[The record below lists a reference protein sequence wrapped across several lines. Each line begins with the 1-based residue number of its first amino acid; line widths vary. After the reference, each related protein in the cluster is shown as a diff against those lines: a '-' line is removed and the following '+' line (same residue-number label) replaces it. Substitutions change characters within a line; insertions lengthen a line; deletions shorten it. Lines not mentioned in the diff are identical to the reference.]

1 MVFCKVFK
9 LLADI
14 IYIKIQIQSI
24 ATGID
29 ERSLE
34 MSEVYDENKTFEEDT
49 QHGRFLTF
57 TLEDEVYGIEIKYVT
72 EIIGIQSIT
81 KVPEVPIYVKGIIN
95 LRGKIIPVIDVRLK
109 FGKEPMEYDDRTC
122 IVVIDINEVSVGLIV
137 DNVDEV
143 LTIDDQD
150 IAAPPANK
158 TGFENRYIKGIG
170 KAGEKVQLLLDCEKL
185 LKNDEMNVIESIKKE
200 A

>member
-1 MVFCKVFK
+1 M
-9 LLADI
+9 ADN
-14 IYIKIQIQSI
+14 
-24 ATGID
+24 
-29 ERSLE
+29 
-34 MSEVYDENKTFEEDT
+34 YDENKLMEEDT

-57 TLEDEVYGIEIKYVT
+57 TLDDEVYGIEIQHVT

-81 KVPEVPIYVKGIIN
+81 KVPEVPDYVKGIIN

-109 FGKEPMEYDDRTC
+109 FSKPAMEYDDRTC
-122 IVVIDINEVSVGLIV
+122 IVVIDINDVSVGLIV

-143 LTIDDQD
+143 LTIDDED

-170 KAGEKVQLLLDCEKL
+170 KAGDKVQLLLDCEKL
-185 LKNDEMNVIESIKKE
+185 LKTEEMEMIEGINS
-200 A
+200 

>member
-1 MVFCKVFK
+1 
-9 LLADI
+9 
-14 IYIKIQIQSI
+14 
-24 ATGID
+24 
-29 ERSLE
+29 
-34 MSEVYDENKTFEEDT
+34 MSDSYDENKVLEEDT

-81 KVPEVPIYVKGIIN
+81 KVPEVPGYVKGIIN

-109 FGKEPMEYDDRTC
+109 FGKPPMEYDDRTC
-122 IVVIDINEVSVGLIV
+122 IVVIDITEVSVGLIV

-158 TGFENRYIKGIG
+158 TGFENKYIKGIG
-170 KAGEKVQLLLDCEKL
+170 KAGERVQLLLDCERL
-185 LKNDEMNVIESIKKE
+185 LKNDELEIIEGIK
-200 A
+200 

>member
-1 MVFCKVFK
+1 M
-9 LLADI
+9 ADI
-14 IYIKIQIQSI
+14 
-24 ATGID
+24 
-29 ERSLE
+29 
-34 MSEVYDENKTFEEDT
+34 YDENRTLEEDT

-72 EIIGIQSIT
+72 EIIWIQSIT
-81 KVPEVPIYVKGIIN
+81 KVPEVPHYVKGIIN

-150 IAAPPANK
+150 IAAPPASK

-185 LKNDEMNVIESIKKE
+185 LQSDEMEMIESLQ
-200 A
+200 

>member
-1 MVFCKVFK
+1 MAE
-9 LLADI
+9 L
-14 IYIKIQIQSI
+14 Y
-24 ATGID
+24 
-29 ERSLE
+29 E
-34 MSEVYDENKTFEEDT
+34 ENKGITEDT

-57 TLEDEVYGIEIKYVT
+57 PLDDELYGIEIRFVT

-81 KVPEVPIYVKGIIN
+81 KVPEVPVYVKGIIN

-109 FGKEPMEYDDRTC
+109 FGKETVDYTDRTC
-122 IVVIDINEVSVGLIV
+122 IVVIDINEVAVGLIV

-150 IAAPPANK
+150 IAPPPTNK

-170 KAGEKVQLLLDCEKL
+170 KAGERVQLLLDCQRL
-185 LKNDEMNVIESIKKE
+185 LQHDEIEIME
-200 A
+200 NLQ

>member
-1 MVFCKVFK
+1 
-9 LLADI
+9 
-14 IYIKIQIQSI
+14 
-24 ATGID
+24 
-29 ERSLE
+29 
-34 MSEVYDENKTFEEDT
+34 MSEIYEENKLMEEDT

-81 KVPEVPIYVKGIIN
+81 KVPEVPDYVKGIIN

-109 FGKEPMEYDDRTC
+109 FGKQPMEYDDRTC
-122 IVVIDINEVSVGLIV
+122 IVVIDITEVSVGLIV

-158 TGFENRYIKGIG
+158 TGFENKYIKGIG
-170 KAGEKVQLLLDCEKL
+170 KAGERVQLLLDCERL
-185 LKNDEMNVIESIKKE
+185 LKNEEMEMIESIK
-200 A
+200 